1 MLQDIINDNSY
12 PVVFIGS
19 GISKRYLKDFPT
31 WEELL
36 KEYWLQIGETDNFY
50 AYLRNIISK
59 MDHSL
64 TDEEKDFN
72 ANTQIAS
79 FINNKFDDL
88 FYKEEI
94 TLPDLSIADAYKN
107 KISPFKH
114 DLATKFKNYEFV
126 NGMEKE
132 IESYKTFLSKAR
144 VIVTT
149 NYDMLTENL
158 LKDLDIKPKIYVG
171 QNGFFDKTL
180 DWCELYKIHGDVNS
194 PNSIIIN
201 EDDYKHYDNNSI
213 LISAKIL
220 STLIESPIIFMG
232 YSLTDRNVRKLL
244 MDFSS
249 QLPKEDLRKSAN
261 RILIVE
267 YRKDE
272 FELIEQMSRD
282 EVLDIGY
289 IHIYTD
295 NFKKVYDKISQINE
309 GLTPYEVLRYER
321 AIKEL
326 VLAAGSK
333 GALDSV
339 LISPSQ
345 IDDLEDQIAQG
356 KPIVVALGNKKYMFV
371 NPDLINYLQDY
382 LFDENNLLPSVA
394 LRFVAKE
401 NPKSRIPFLKYINS
415 TNLEQL
421 DLHEKEKKKIKERLS
436 KYASFEKLQ
445 ETIKSAH
452 ETGDIDLIIN
462 NTKYSTSKKVDLIAY
477 NIFTLDYQ
485 RVKSYVKDTAFPIFK
500 EEFIKDKSTLTSS
513 LRRLFLAYDILENSK
528 NQKTHQRSI

>member
-1 MLQDIINDNSY
+1 MLEDIIKDNSY
-12 PVVFIGS
+12 PIVFIGS
-19 GISKRYLKDFPT
+19 GISKRYLKNFPT

-36 KEYWLQIGETDNFY
+36 KEYWLRIGETGNFY
-50 AYLRNIISK
+50 SHLRNIKSK
-59 MDHSL
+59 MNPAL
-64 TDEEKDFN
+64 TEDEKEFN
-72 ANTQIAS
+72 ANTQVAS
-79 FINNKFDDL
+79 LINNQFDDL

-94 TLPDLSIADAYKN
+94 ILPDLSIDDAYKN

-114 DLATKFKNYEFV
+114 DLAAKFKNYEFV
-126 NGMEKE
+126 DGIEEE

-149 NYDMLTENL
+149 NYDLLTENL
-158 LKDLDIKPKIYVG
+158 LNDIKVKPKIYVG

-201 EDDYKHYDNNSI
+201 EEDYKHYDNNSI

-232 YSLTDRNVRKLL
+232 YSLSDRNVRKLL
-244 MDFSS
+244 TDFSS
-249 QLPKEDLRKSAN
+249 HLPLEDIRKSSN
-261 RILIVE
+261 RIVIVE
-267 YRKDE
+267 YFKDE
-272 FELIEQMSRD
+272 VELIEQMSRD

-289 IHIYTD
+289 IHIHTD
-295 NFKKVYDKISQINE
+295 NFKKVYDKISKINE

-326 VLAAGSK
+326 VLAAGTK

-436 KYASFEKLQ
+436 KYASFVKLQ

-452 ETGDIDLIIN
+452 ETGDIDLILN

-528 NQKTHQRSI
+528 N

>member
-59 MDHSL
+59 MDPSL

-158 LKDLDIKPKIYVG
+158 LKDLDIIPKIYVG

-180 DWCELYKIHGDVNS
+180 DWSELYKIHGDVNS

-282 EVLDIGY
+282 EILDIGY

-295 NFKKVYDKISQINE
+295 NFKKVYDNISQINE

-321 AIKEL
+321 SIKKL
-326 VLAAGSK
+326 VLAAGTK
-333 GALDSV
+333 GALDTV
-339 LISPSQ
+339 LISPNQ
-345 IDDLEDQIAQG
+345 LDDLEQQIDQG
-356 KPIVVALGNKKYMFV
+356 KPIVIALGNKKNIFV
-371 NPDLINYLQDY
+371 YPDIVSYLKNYL
-382 LFDENNLLPSVA
+382 FEDEDILPSIA
-394 LRFVAKE
+394 LKFVAKDGSKLTKTPFARYLIE
-401 NPKSRIPFLKYINS
+401 NDVQALGLDEDEITKLNNKIDNMGTLKGVICSISQYSKDIHIDS
-415 TNLEQL
+415 
-421 DLHEKEKKKIKERLS
+421 IKEIKSKKYKLS
-436 KYASFEKLQ
+436 KEYEV
-445 ETIKSAH
+445 
-452 ETGDIDLIIN
+452 IIN
-462 NTKYSTSKKVDLIAY
+462 NIE
-477 NIFTLDYQ
+477 NINREELKDY
-485 RVKSYVKDTAFPIFK
+485 VLNEAFPKFVQSN
-500 EEFIKDKSTLTSS
+500 KSKTN
-513 LRRLFLAYDILENSK
+513 LRTILRKLFFAYDLLIHGDLEK
-528 NQKTHQRSI
+528 IK